1 MIRAVVFDCFG
12 VLVGTSYFTF
22 RDLCPP
28 ERHKELADAHLAT
41 DYGFITQEEYAA
53 RVGDIIGMDH
63 EKVREAINRHHTTNK
78 DLLTYVKRLRQTH
91 KTALLSNVGSGVI
104 ETIFSRNELAALFDE
119 VVLSYQV
126 RMVKPDPEIFKLA
139 AQRLALPVDQCLM
152 IDDRQ
157 EFCDGADAA
166 GMPYIRYESNN
177 QIEKA
182 IRERLA
188 A

>member
-1 MIRAVVFDCFG
+1 M
-12 VLVGTSYFTF
+12 LVGTSYFTF
-22 RDLCPP
+22 KNLCPP

-41 DYGFITQEEYAA
+41 DYGYITQEEYAA

-63 EKVREAINRHHTTNK
+63 ERVREAINQHHTTNK
-78 DLLTYVKRLRQTH
+78 ELLAYVRHLRMTH
-91 KTALLSNVGSGVI
+91 KTALLSNVGSGVM
-104 ETIFSRNELAALFDE
+104 ETIFSQQELDQLFD
-119 VVLSYQV
+119 VTILSYEV
-126 RMVKPDPEIFKLA
+126 HMVKPDPEIFKLA
-139 AQRLALPVDQCLM
+139 ARQLSLPVSQCLM

-166 GMPYIRYESNN
+166 GMPYIRYESNE